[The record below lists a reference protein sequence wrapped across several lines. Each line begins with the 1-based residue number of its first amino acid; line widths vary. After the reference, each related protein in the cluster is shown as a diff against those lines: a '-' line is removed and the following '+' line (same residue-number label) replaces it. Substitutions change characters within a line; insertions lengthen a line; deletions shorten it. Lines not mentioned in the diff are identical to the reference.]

1 MKTPQPF
8 QDLCEYDELA
18 RHSFS
23 GSFITWF
30 SQLIFECALQ
40 MFLKN
45 DAMSLMK
52 HTDSHLYPTI
62 PSALLFLLHV
72 QQQEIGSFKL
82 ANDMV
87 KWSKIR

>member
-1 MKTPQPF
+1 
-8 QDLCEYDELA
+8 
-18 RHSFS
+18 
-23 GSFITWF
+23 
-30 SQLIFECALQ
+30 

-87 KWSKIR
+87 KWSKIRYANLWLFYSYNRDNIVTFQV

>member
-1 MKTPQPF
+1 
-8 QDLCEYDELA
+8 
-18 RHSFS
+18 
-23 GSFITWF
+23 
-30 SQLIFECALQ
+30 

-52 HTDSHLYPTI
+52 HADSHLYPTI